1 MTNSNYHR
9 IDFFCWNFAHF
20 PIYQMPIKGVRE
32 NFLLFRSWIICN
44 NKKDLVSVGARNQD
58 FAIFSI
64 TQDLIKRKKNLE
76 HVFVD
81 IDKWRRCVKLQ
92 QKILSYME
100 AGACQSFLGKNR
112 ALSKF
117 RYRILVQNTV
127 KYRPEITTLL
137 DTFHLVFKIFTPKD
151 IYWWFL
157 SLLSGIYS
165 MLIYFIKISN
175 FLWGYW
181 FLGALKISVSND
193 FNQDSQG
200 HFHNTSKIS
209 IAKDGLCA

>member
-1 MTNSNYHR
+1 
-9 IDFFCWNFAHF
+9 
-20 PIYQMPIKGVRE
+20 
-32 NFLLFRSWIICN
+32 
-44 NKKDLVSVGARNQD
+44 
-58 FAIFSI
+58 
-64 TQDLIKRKKNLE
+64 
-76 HVFVD
+76 
-81 IDKWRRCVKLQ
+81 
-92 QKILSYME
+92 ME

-117 RYRILVQNTV
+117 RYRILVQNTG

-151 IYWWFL
+151 ICWWFL
-157 SLLSGIYS
+157 PLLSGIYS
-165 MLIYFIKISN
+165 MPIYFIKISN